1 MQSKMEIAP
10 LVVTEKSNKTDV
22 TINQSSS
29 LTESFVNDRYD
40 EESDCSDQ
48 ENENDIDFEMSAF
61 DTFIIDDE

>member
-40 EESDCSDQ
+40 EESDWSDW
-48 ENENDIDFEMSAF
+48 ENENNIDFDQGAF
-61 DTFIIDDE
+61 DTFIINDE